1 MTNDIVA
8 RLHLALVQALRNR
21 GPDALDRPVTVAEIY
36 QDLIPYRVARAVAGV
51 ELNADYEHALLRLF
65 AGEGGRVRLE
75 PATAR
80 EELLREL
87 DSPNPNVSLYRKF
100 AACDAWITVPPEL
113 GRQPQASPASGAESN
128 ARPAASAGSPAAS
141 AFPPLRRILG
151 CAGYGSR
158 RGGRGLGPAR
168 DRARRRA
175 GRLPDRAG
183 LEPAAGRRRA
193 PEAGRRRPVGI
204 RVACLGLVLPAA
216 LMRPGPPR
224 RPGRRGEGPRAG
236 LTCPTAAPSAGRRPR
251 PARTLARRASRAC
264 PYCGTDQSRFRV
276 HAVAKCWRSAG
287 GSASSV
293 VRRSARRCG
302 PVLPDR
308 RGHPTGRRALVRR
321 AARARSRAPR
331 VSDG

>member
-128 ARPAASAGSPAAS
+128 ARPTASAGSPAAS
-141 AFPPLRRILG
+141 AASPAAPKG
-151 CAGYGSR
+151 PGSDSGAGSSATSGQGTTAGS
-158 RGGRGLGPAR
+158 GQGPS
-168 DRARRRA
+168 
-175 GRLPDRAG
+175 
-183 LEPAAGRRRA
+183 PAAGSAASAGAGSAASAGAGSAASAVGGAASLSAALRASNGPDASGTAAAPGAGGAKDRA
-193 PEAGRRRPVGI
+193 PASPVATATSGATAGTCAFCKER
-204 RVACLGLVLPAA
+204 LPA
-216 LMRPGPPR
+216 G
-224 RPGRRGEGPRAG
+224 
-236 LTCPTAAPSAGRRPR
+236 R
-251 PARTLARRASRAC
+251 PARFC
-264 PYCGTDQSRFRV
+264 PYCGTDQSKV
-276 HAVAKCWRSAG
+276 PCA
-287 GSASSV
+287 
-293 VRRSARRCG
+293 RCG
-302 PVLPDR
+302 EVLEVGWRFCIQCGAPAGTPV
-308 RGHPTGRRALVRR
+308 RAG
-321 AARARSRAPR
+321 AS
-331 VSDG
+331 

>member
-87 DSPNPNVSLYRKF
+87 NSPNPNVSLYRKF

-128 ARPAASAGSPAAS
+128 ARPTASAGSPAAS
-141 AFPPLRRILG
+141 AASPAAPKG
-151 CAGYGSR
+151 PGSDSGAGSSATSGQGTTAGS
-158 RGGRGLGPAR
+158 GQGPS
-168 DRARRRA
+168 
-175 GRLPDRAG
+175 
-183 LEPAAGRRRA
+183 PAAGSAASAETGAAASSVAGPASLSAALRASNGPDAAGTAAAPVAGGAKDRA
-193 PEAGRRRPVGI
+193 PASPV
-204 RVACLGLVLPAA
+204 AA
-216 LMRPGPPR
+216 
-224 RPGRRGEGPRAG
+224 
-236 LTCPTAAPSAGRRPR
+236 AAPSATAGTCAFCKERLPAGR
-251 PARTLARRASRAC
+251 PARFC
-264 PYCGTDQSRFRV
+264 PYCGTDQTKV
-276 HAVAKCWRSAG
+276 PCA
-287 GSASSV
+287 
-293 VRRSARRCG
+293 RCG
-302 PVLPDR
+302 EVLEVGWRFCIQCGAPAGTPV
-308 RGHPTGRRALVRR
+308 RAG
-321 AARARSRAPR
+321 AS
-331 VSDG
+331 

>member
-141 AFPPLRRILG
+141 AGSP
-151 CAGYGSR
+151 AGSAGS
-158 RGGRGLGPAR
+158 PA
-168 DRARRRA
+168 APA
-175 GRLPDRAG
+175 TG
-183 LEPAAGRRRA
+183 PAAGKGAGSDSGAGSSAASGQGTTSGSGQGSSPAAGPTASAGAGSAASAVGGAASLSAALRASNGPDASGTAAAPGAGGAKDRA
-193 PEAGRRRPVGI
+193 PASPVATATSGATAGTCAFCKER
-204 RVACLGLVLPAA
+204 LPA
-216 LMRPGPPR
+216 G
-224 RPGRRGEGPRAG
+224 
-236 LTCPTAAPSAGRRPR
+236 R
-251 PARTLARRASRAC
+251 PARFC
-264 PYCGTDQSRFRV
+264 PYCGTDQSKV
-276 HAVAKCWRSAG
+276 PCA
-287 GSASSV
+287 
-293 VRRSARRCG
+293 RCG
-302 PVLPDR
+302 EVLEVGWRFCIQCGAPAGTPV
-308 RGHPTGRRALVRR
+308 RAG
-321 AARARSRAPR
+321 AS
-331 VSDG
+331 

>member
-113 GRQPQASPASGAESN
+113 GRQPQAPSASGTESN

-141 AFPPLRRILG
+141 AGSP
-151 CAGYGSR
+151 AGSAGS
-158 RGGRGLGPAR
+158 PA
-168 DRARRRA
+168 APA
-175 GRLPDRAG
+175 TG
-183 LEPAAGRRRA
+183 PAAGKGAGSDSGAGSSAASGQGTTSGSGQGSSPAAGPTASAGGGATASSGSGSASLVSALRPSSGPDATGTAATPGAGGAKDRA
-193 PEAGRRRPVGI
+193 PASPV
-204 RVACLGLVLPAA
+204 A
-216 LMRPGPPR
+216 
-224 RPGRRGEGPRAG
+224 
-236 LTCPTAAPSAGRRPR
+236 TAAPSATAGACAFCKERLPAGR
-251 PARTLARRASRAC
+251 PARFC
-264 PYCGTDQSRFRV
+264 PYCGTDQSKV
-276 HAVAKCWRSAG
+276 PCA
-287 GSASSV
+287 
-293 VRRSARRCG
+293 RCG
-302 PVLPDR
+302 EVLEVGWRFCIECGAPVGTPV
-308 RGHPTGRRALVRR
+308 RAG
-321 AARARSRAPR
+321 AS
-331 VSDG
+331 

>member
-128 ARPAASAGSPAAS
+128 ARPAMAAGAPAAS
-141 AFPPLRRILG
+141 A
-151 CAGYGSR
+151 AS
-158 RGGRGLGPAR
+158 
-168 DRARRRA
+168 
-175 GRLPDRAG
+175 
-183 LEPAAGRRRA
+183 PAAGKGPGPDSGAGSSATSGQGTTAGSGQGPSPAAGSAASAGAGSAASAVGGAASLSAALRASNGPDASGTAAAPGAGGAKDRA
-193 PEAGRRRPVGI
+193 PASPVATATSGATAGTCAFCKER
-204 RVACLGLVLPAA
+204 LPA
-216 LMRPGPPR
+216 G
-224 RPGRRGEGPRAG
+224 
-236 LTCPTAAPSAGRRPR
+236 R
-251 PARTLARRASRAC
+251 PARFC
-264 PYCGTDQSRFRV
+264 PYCGTDQSKV
-276 HAVAKCWRSAG
+276 PCA
-287 GSASSV
+287 
-293 VRRSARRCG
+293 RCG
-302 PVLPDR
+302 EVLEVGWRFCIQCGAPAGTPV
-308 RGHPTGRRALVRR
+308 RAG
-321 AARARSRAPR
+321 AS
-331 VSDG
+331 